1 MPRPGRHVQLAW
13 GGVFRFVPKASK
25 LWKIGMVYACRAV
38 WLGLIVAAG
47 AVACYP
53 NARRATAEDVPAK
66 APTATSETKRPT
78 ESVDKPDS
86 DKAESKDIPAGQ
98 DPTPPAAQEASRRIP
113 APAIEPGQMY
123 IELRYNVDGSD
134 IQGNRE
140 RSFVH
145 QGINHTAELSFF
157 SNEPIGSLRR
167 IEILAVGR
175 YTNNPQVDPQ
185 RNSLQRAYVRL
196 QGPSFDATLGD
207 ALVNFSRLTFNQNVK
222 GLTLSKRVLPRL
234 KFTGTVGFFVDRW
247 GSLYSN
253 YTFFRDLTGPPNPL
267 APGKPYSRFVAGTRL
282 EQQFGKSNWI
292 AMNWSHGKDLQ
303 QSLPDATL
311 TCLDSITG
319 SITIRPLTTG
329 CLPGEAEIPGF
340 RRPFVEAVN
349 NDVVSA
355 DTNLDWTRLRLG
367 VRAEVAYSWTSGGTP
382 PAGAT
387 AMNFACAPI
396 SPVVGASVLDAR
408 CFSGQVED
416 WAGRFEAHERIK
428 KLTWRVDYSRF
439 QPDFF
444 SANARQIRDLQDF
457 SVRGEYELTRR
468 VSVVGMWR
476 RSNDNLDGDR
486 NFTNVVRA
494 PEGRLVLRDLPFR
507 RMTLEMGYRE
517 RNLDTPGTP
526 GAIDAQKRS
535 TRIPFASLIVPVRS
549 SNFSFD
555 YEHRHEINAIVPQLA
570 TDTDRFAVGYRAHYS
585 WDRWEFSPT
594 ARFELERLD
603 KNAPLDAALSPT
615 DVTLLFPADFF
626 PAFDTNRTIQA
637 GFVLQTPRYLV
648 IEGAYKDFNSLA
660 LSPLQASAQ
669 LNPQQPFLYFNQ
681 GFRRPSWRAAVTYK
695 IGNDENRTITAF
707 YLRTN
712 NTFPTGDP
720 FARDLRSFRET
731 VIGGTV
737 VLRFRK

>member
-1 MPRPGRHVQLAW
+1 
-13 GGVFRFVPKASK
+13 
-25 LWKIGMVYACRAV
+25 
-38 WLGLIVAAG
+38 
-47 AVACYP
+47 
-53 NARRATAEDVPAK
+53 
-66 APTATSETKRPT
+66 
-78 ESVDKPDS
+78 
-86 DKAESKDIPAGQ
+86 
-98 DPTPPAAQEASRRIP
+98 
-113 APAIEPGQMY
+113 
-123 IELRYNVDGSD
+123 
-134 IQGNRE
+134 
-140 RSFVH
+140 
-145 QGINHTAELSFF
+145 
-157 SNEPIGSLRR
+157 
-167 IEILAVGR
+167 
-175 YTNNPQVDPQ
+175 
-185 RNSLQRAYVRL
+185 
-196 QGPSFDATLGD
+196 
-207 ALVNFSRLTFNQNVK
+207 
-222 GLTLSKRVLPRL
+222 
-234 KFTGTVGFFVDRW
+234 
-247 GSLYSN
+247 
-253 YTFFRDLTGPPNPL
+253 
-267 APGKPYSRFVAGTRL
+267 
-282 EQQFGKSNWI
+282 
-292 AMNWSHGKDLQ
+292 
-303 QSLPDATL
+303 
-311 TCLDSITG
+311 
-319 SITIRPLTTG
+319 
-329 CLPGEAEIPGF
+329 
-340 RRPFVEAVN
+340 
-349 NDVVSA
+349 
-355 DTNLDWTRLRLG
+355 
-367 VRAEVAYSWTSGGTP
+367 
-382 PAGAT
+382 
-387 AMNFACAPI
+387 
-396 SPVVGASVLDAR
+396 
-408 CFSGQVED
+408 
-416 WAGRFEAHERIK
+416 
-428 KLTWRVDYSRF
+428 
-439 QPDFF
+439 
-444 SANARQIRDLQDF
+444 
-457 SVRGEYELTRR
+457 
-468 VSVVGMWR
+468 
-476 RSNDNLDGDR
+476 
-486 NFTNVVRA
+486 
-494 PEGRLVLRDLPFR
+494 VLRDLPFR